1 MLVFLNVKTKP
12 YSLNLAS
19 KLITTFYRKPK
30 KKTMAPRPSPQIGSE
45 RIRLVLDNGIKK
57 ARISKHSKPKGE
69 MSLKMIH
76 LQKLQESLNLEM
88 VAQTKAAHAANL
100 KVSQIFMITL
110 LNKKSSFVSK

>member
-1 MLVFLNVKTKP
+1 
-12 YSLNLAS
+12 
-19 KLITTFYRKPK
+19 
-30 KKTMAPRPSPQIGSE
+30 MAPRPSPQIGSE

-57 ARISKHSKPKGE
+57 ARISKHSKGE

-88 VAQTKAAHAANL
+88 VAKTKAAHAANL

>member
-1 MLVFLNVKTKP
+1 
-12 YSLNLAS
+12 
-19 KLITTFYRKPK
+19 
-30 KKTMAPRPSPQIGSE
+30 MAPRPSPQIGSE

-100 KVSQIFMITL
+100 KVSQIFMNALINQLNL
-110 LNKKSSFVSK
+110 LSKFIFSFKNIPQIYI

>member
-1 MLVFLNVKTKP
+1 
-12 YSLNLAS
+12 
-19 KLITTFYRKPK
+19 
-30 KKTMAPRPSPQIGSE
+30 MAPRPSPQIGSE

-88 VAQTKAAHAANL
+88 VAQTKAAQTANL
-100 KVSQIFMITL
+100 KVSQIFMNTYHVEESMQFLSCLIL
-110 LNKKSSFVSK
+110 LILCSYSLL